1 MGLGLGLALGG
12 ILVSIGRRAVLAEK
26 FGLWTRTG
34 LPWCFAVAELTR
46 EEDD

>member
-26 FGLWTRTG
+26 FGLWTHSHWTALVLCRS
-34 LPWCFAVAELTR
+34 
-46 EEDD
+46 